1 MEQNRGIY
9 LALAVIGAIVPAVLL
24 GAFVVDNRIGDVG
37 DAIFGNAAAAA
48 VMADLSISSIV
59 FWVWLWREAPRVGT
73 SPWPFVIG
81 NLLVGL
87 SFALPLF
94 LYVRAGRAVRA

>member
-9 LALAVIGAIVPAVLL
+9 LALAIVGAIVPAVLL
-24 GAFVVDNRIGDVG
+24 GAFIIDHGVADLA

-48 VMADLSISSIV
+48 VMADLIISSIV
-59 FWVWLWREAPRVGT
+59 FWVWLWREAPRIGV
-73 SPWPFVIG
+73 SPWPFVVG

-87 SFALPLF
+87 CFALPLF
-94 LYVRAGRAVRA
+94 LYVRAGNRAPA

>member
-1 MEQNRGIY
+1 MGQNRGIY

-24 GAFVVDNRIGDVG
+24 GAFILDHGIDDLA

-59 FWVWLWREAPRVGT
+59 FWVWLWREAPPIGV
-73 SPWPFVIG
+73 SPWPFVAG
-81 NLLVGL
+81 NLVVGL
-87 SFALPLF
+87 CFALPLF
-94 LYVRAGRAVRA
+94 LYVRAGKAAPA

>member
-9 LALAVIGAIVPAVLL
+9 LALAIIGAIVPAVLF
-24 GAFVVDNRIGDVG
+24 GAFLIDDGIDDIV
-37 DAIFGNAAAAA
+37 DAIFGNAASAAL
-48 VMADLSISSIV
+48 MGDLLISSV
-59 FWVWLWREAPRVGT
+59 AFWVWLWREAPRVGV
-73 SPWPFVIG
+73 SPWPFVAG

-87 SFALPLF
+87 CFALPLF